1 MGQSAKLKAAKGG
14 GNKAGNKAG
23 GKSTGKDTGKDTG
36 KGAFTVNVE
45 VIAWV
50 RTFLDGPASGTHE
63 FQENASDGDTVRDV
77 LKALSARYPKLDH
90 ALWDEHDREE
100 IGTHIE
106 IIVNDTIMGNDYTLE
121 TPVES
126 GYQIILTGQYIGG

>member
-1 MGQSAKLKAAKGG
+1 MAQTVKR
-14 GNKAGNKAG
+14 KAG
-23 GKSTGKDTGKDTG
+23 KSSGKDTDKKSGKA
-36 KGAFTVNVE
+36 AFTVSVE

-50 RTFLDGPASGTHE
+50 RTFIDGPASGTHE
-63 FQENASDGDTVRDV
+63 FQESAKEGDTIRDV
-77 LKALSARYPKLDH
+77 LKALSARYPKLDQ
-90 ALWDEHDREE
+90 ALWDENARDE

-121 TPVES
+121 TPVDS